1 MAKFS
6 LFDGGKVTIYK
17 GPVHRV
23 CADNF
28 VLNKNGKI
36 GFSKVHL
43 QDKSGYFYIGDGKGG
58 EFISIEEG
66 CVLPDR
72 NTAFDFCTNEVI
84 KNTPILMSILTGRV
98 TDPKEVSRIKKEIRE
113 KTEILYYDKNEVRQ
127 YGSQTKKEFKETLRQ
142 SEERRNKQK
151 VKK

>member
-1 MAKFS
+1 MA
-6 LFDGGKVTIYK
+6 FDIFGGKNVTIYS

-36 GFSKVHL
+36 GFTKVHGK
-43 QDKSGYFYIGDGKGG
+43 DKIGYFYIGDGKGG
-58 EFISIEEG
+58 DFISIEEG

-72 NTAFDFCTNEVI
+72 NTAFDLCTNEVI
-84 KNTPILMSILTGRV
+84 KNTAALMGVLNGRI

-127 YGSQTKKEFKETLRQ
+127 HGTQSKKQFKETLRQ
-142 SEERRNKQK
+142 AEESRNK
-151 VKK
+151 VKTKK